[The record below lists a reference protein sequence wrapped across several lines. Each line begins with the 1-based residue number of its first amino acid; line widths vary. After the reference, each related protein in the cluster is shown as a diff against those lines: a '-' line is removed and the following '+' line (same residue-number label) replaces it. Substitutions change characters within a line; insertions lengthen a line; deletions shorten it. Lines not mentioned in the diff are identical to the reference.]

1 MKLLTMPDAFKQR
14 LEMYKRAEASASQAG
29 DAFKARRFSRGL
41 ATLKRLKANL
51 EAGKGVSEEDIPPPI
66 SMKPSE
72 RTNDQLQPQ
81 PSRPQ
86 QELPPPAPI
95 VSPVQIGQDQPQ
107 LMQPA
112 GIASDIQPA
121 PQRLPSPMVQPNS
134 GVPPSDHVIQPAVAS
149 HQQAEVKPKPNE
161 GSDSQSDMLRKERE
175 KYKDYA
181 LKAKAR
187 GDKDAAVAG
196 LKGVKACDELIKN
209 GVPIGADVRSG
220 Q

>member
-66 SMKPSE
+66 SMKPTE

-134 GVPPSDHVIQPAVAS
+134 GVPPSDHVIQPAVVS
-149 HQQAEVKPKPNE
+149 HQQVWSLTPF
-161 GSDSQSDMLRKERE
+161 
-175 KYKDYA
+175 
-181 LKAKAR
+181 
-187 GDKDAAVAG
+187 
-196 LKGVKACDELIKN
+196 
-209 GVPIGADVRSG
+209 
-220 Q
+220 